1 MGKASQKGPP
11 LGVVQ
16 VPTGPL
22 KKLGESA
29 NRVVCRVCRPGNPL
43 FPEYGRGQHTTGSTS
58 L

>member
-1 MGKASQKGPP
+1 MGRAFRKGPP

-22 KKLGESA
+22 RTLGESA
-29 NRVVCRVCRPGNPL
+29 NQVVCQVCRLGNPP
-43 FPEYGRGQHTTGSTS
+43 FPECKKGQRTAGSTS